1 MKTLKEL
8 TRRHQEL
15 KDSMTG
21 KMSEV
26 YESLDKKYPVDMEV
40 IAACVA
46 ICSGNLQLVSYF
58 YSVMFIPTIQ
68 ELVKEGEKAA
78 LREFQGFKK
87 EITEKAKEGS
97 YSVERWNGG

>member
-21 KMSEV
+21 KKSEV

-40 IAACVA
+40 IAIA
-46 ICSGNLQLVSYF
+46 IYSNNLA
-58 YSVMFIPTIQ
+58 MHTC
-68 ELVKEGEKAA
+68 
-78 LREFQGFKK
+78 
-87 EITEKAKEGS
+87 T
-97 YSVERWNGG
+97 